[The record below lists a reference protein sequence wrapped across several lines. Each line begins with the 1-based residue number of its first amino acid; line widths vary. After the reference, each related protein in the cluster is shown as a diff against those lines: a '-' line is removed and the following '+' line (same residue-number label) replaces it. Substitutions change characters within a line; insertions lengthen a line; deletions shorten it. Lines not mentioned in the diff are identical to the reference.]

1 MYWEDVLTNGS
12 KHQLCAGAEIFMREP
27 VAKESPVKHR
37 VGSKLVN
44 KRDKDGNTIPEQI
57 YSELYLFYNGKVD
70 SISDEAKKYI
80 SEEKVSVKDVKH
92 EIIKDKRFYGETK
105 YLFHC
110 PIKLN
115 YEAKDPTYVFSEV
128 NAKINDSFQ
137 HAENLQFIGIDRG
150 EKHLVYSC
158 TIDRAGKIIQC
169 KHHDEIN
176 GTNYVQ
182 KLEVVADE
190 RIVAKKNW
198 QAQNKIKDLKN
209 GYISHVVH
217 KLVEET
223 IRDEEGIAP
232 HAYIV
237 LEDLNTEMKRG
248 RQKFEK
254 QVYQNFETALAKKLN
269 FVVDK
274 DAKPGGLGSV
284 SKALQ
289 LTPPISNYQDIE
301 GKKQFGV
308 MFYTRANYT
317 SVTDPATGWR
327 KTIYIKNG
335 REEEIKKQFLEK
347 FNDFGFDGKD
357 YYFEY
362 TEEHAGHTW
371 RMFSGSDGIP
381 LPRFQNKKQIQQDKN
396 IWVPEQINVA
406 DILDKLFVN
415 FDKTKSFKTQIE
427 QGVELQKTDM
437 CNETAWQS
445 LRYALDLIQQ
455 IRNSGE
461 KNTKDDNF
469 LYSPVRSEE
478 GKHFDTRNYMN
489 NGELSSIVDADANGA
504 YNIARKGLIM
514 EAHIKQWIEKGV
526 TSEDTKKDNNT
537 TDLDLFVSDQEWDL
551 WLLDRERWKKELPV
565 FASRSAKHGITKSK
579 TQMSKIK
586 KK

>member
-1 MYWEDVLTNGS
+1 
-12 KHQLCAGAEIFMREP
+12 
-27 VAKESPVKHR
+27 
-37 VGSKLVN
+37 
-44 KRDKDGNTIPEQI
+44 
-57 YSELYLFYNGKVD
+57 
-70 SISDEAKKYI
+70 
-80 SEEKVSVKDVKH
+80 
-92 EIIKDKRFYGETK
+92 
-105 YLFHC
+105 
-110 PIKLN
+110 
-115 YEAKDPTYVFSEV
+115 
-128 NAKINDSFQ
+128 
-137 HAENLQFIGIDRG
+137 
-150 EKHLVYSC
+150 
-158 TIDRAGKIIQC
+158 
-169 KHHDEIN
+169 
-176 GTNYVQ
+176 
-182 KLEVVADE
+182 
-190 RIVAKKNW
+190 
-198 QAQNKIKDLKN
+198 
-209 GYISHVVH
+209 
-217 KLVEET
+217 
-223 IRDEEGIAP
+223 
-232 HAYIV
+232 
-237 LEDLNTEMKRG
+237 MKRG

-284 SKALQ
+284 SRALQ
-289 LTPPISNYQDIE
+289 LTPLISNYQDIE

-371 RMFSGSDGIP
+371 RMFSGSNGIP
-381 LPRFQNKKQIQQDKN
+381 LPRFQNKKQMQQDKN

-526 TSEDTKKDNNT
+526 TSEDTKKGNNT

-579 TQMSKIK
+579 TQMS
-586 KK
+586 